1 MYNYER
7 PDLPLLTDLERLLR
21 HVAEELGAWRRR
33 CLKAESEL
41 ESLREGTNPRT
52 GPDLV
57 QARQRVVELEVEN
70 RELRERIDAAR
81 TRVQAIGDRLVFLGD
96 REDGAA

>member
-1 MYNYER
+1 MYSYER
-7 PDLPLLTDLERLLR
+7 PDLPALEELEKLLR
-21 HVAEELGAWRRR
+21 HAAEELGTWRRR
-33 CLKAESEL
+33 CLKAEAEL
-41 ESLREGTNPRT
+41 EKLKEHAGPTS

-70 RELRERIDAAR
+70 RDLRQRIDAAR
-81 TRVQAIGDRLVFLGD
+81 TKVQAIEDRLVFLD